1 MTDLNE
7 RALGWDDEISKE
19 GPEFILLPTGEY
31 EFEVNSFER
40 GRFDGSEKMPPCNK
54 AILKIKIDTEE
65 GMALITHNLLL
76 HTRTEGFLSAFF
88 ASIGQKKKGEPLRMN
103 WSKVT
108 GAKGSCKVGIRKY
121 TDKSGE
127 QREMNEILRFIEKED
142 TAPAFTPGAF

>member
-7 RALGWDDEISKE
+7 KALGWDDEISKE
-19 GPEFILLPTGEY
+19 GPDFILLPEGEY
-31 EFEVNSFER
+31 DFEVNSFER

-54 AILKIKIDTEE
+54 AILKIKIETEE
-65 GMALITHNLLL
+65 GMALINHNLLL

-103 WSKVT
+103 WSSVV
-108 GAKGSCKVGIRKY
+108 GANGRCKVKVRKY
-121 TDKSGE
+121 MNKSGE
-127 QREMNEILRFIEKED
+127 EREMNEIAKFIEKED